1 VVVVA
6 VNKTKK
12 QSEPPAKSRNSDP
25 NGQPSENIMDSRVFE
40 QRPQVN
46 STLEKRKLI
55 ATSKV
60 AGGYSHRASQ
70 ISEENKES
78 AR

>member
-1 VVVVA
+1 
-6 VNKTKK
+6 
-12 QSEPPAKSRNSDP
+12 
-25 NGQPSENIMDSRVFE
+25 MDSRVFE

-46 STLEKRKLI
+46 STLEKRKLV

-60 AGGYSHRASQ
+60 VGGYSHRASQ

>member
-1 VVVVA
+1 MINGEEKPHRSSMVVVA
-6 VNKTKK
+6 VNKSKK
-12 QSEPPAKSRNSDP
+12 QVEPPTKSRNSDP

-46 STLEKRKLI
+46 STLEKRKLV

-60 AGGYSHRASQ
+60 VGGYS
-70 ISEENKES
+70 
-78 AR
+78 